1 MLQWVARRSLPA
13 SESAG
18 GATVGADGIGSSR
31 RGAGAPADDLLAY
44 PEAVE
49 YDGGVGTPSF
59 TVREK
64 IFAMR
69 HPHEGRPSMWC
80 KAPQGI
86 QAALVETDPGRYL
99 VPPYVGHRGWVGV
112 WLDVDVDWVEVEGL
126 VDESYRMTAP
136 KRLVA
141 QLG

>member
-1 MLQWVARRSLPA
+1 MSDPALARLRS
-13 SESAG
+13 
-18 GATVGADGIGSSR
+18 IC
-31 RGAGAPADDLLAY
+31 LAY

-49 YDGGVGTPSF
+49 HEGGVGTPSF
-59 TVREK
+59 TVRTK

-69 HPHEGRPSMWC
+69 HPQEGRPSMWC
-80 KAPQGI
+80 KAPPGI
-86 QAALVETDPGRYL
+86 QAALVETDSGRYF

-112 WLDVDVDWVEVEGL
+112 WLDVEVDWAEIEGL